1 MLSHAH
7 TGEKVRSDAFDL
19 LVLVGEKILELPSTN
34 ETEDEHDVT
43 MNDYL
48 LLLAAGL
55 AASSNHVCLELLESL
70 CVLVSRFLCVQMIS
84 GATIAIARVVYE
96 V

>member
-55 AASSNHVCLELLESL
+55 AASSNHVCLQLLESL
-70 CVLVSRFLCVQMIS
+70 YFGYTFPMCTDDKWRNNCNRTRGV
-84 GATIAIARVVYE
+84 
-96 V
+96 